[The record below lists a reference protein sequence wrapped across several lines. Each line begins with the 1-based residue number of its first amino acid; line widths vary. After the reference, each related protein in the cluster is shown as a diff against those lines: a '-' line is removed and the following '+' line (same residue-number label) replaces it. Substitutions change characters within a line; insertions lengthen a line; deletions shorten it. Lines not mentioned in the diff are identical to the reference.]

1 VDHDTEQLREKFMP
15 VTTIAN
21 KATNQLKVGSGY
33 IRSIMVISPGTTWTL
48 QLADGP
54 VGNTNTAPIVYGA
67 TALAIPATI
76 GNNLLTQP
84 IFFSNGIQVI
94 TAGTTA
100 GEMDVDWI

>member
-1 VDHDTEQLREKFMP
+1 MP
-15 VTTIAN
+15 VTAITN

-33 IRSIMVISPGTTWTL
+33 IRSIVVISPGTTWTL

-54 VGNTNTAPIVYGA
+54 IGNTNSANILYGA
-67 TALAIPATI
+67 TALAIPATV

-84 IFFSNGIQVI
+84 MFFSNGIQVI

-100 GEMDVDWI
+100 GELDVDWY